1 MNKQKVLGQ
10 FFSGVK
16 LAHLIST
23 LVDKSH
29 VKSVIDPMCGIGD
42 MFSAYED
49 AEITGVEIDSLVQEY
64 AQRRYPA
71 ATLFCGDAFAPTT
84 IQKYSTE
91 GYDLVVTNPPY
102 VRRETLNNSGGI
114 QMEMSSI
121 RQSLLDFLARATTLT
136 AIEKIKMRRAINDF
150 SGLADLAV
158 PSWLLCM
165 MLVKD
170 SGQLAIV
177 VPNSWQTREYATT
190 VQTLLKELFE
200 IKYVIND
207 VSNTWFKGSA
217 QVRTSVVIARRC
229 CHADRNSNITYIDL
243 YDRASTRQSLYGNI
257 GDIDKFQS
265 TVRNRISLTGLCEFR
280 SIRQADLYSE
290 QFTGLSPLSK
300 LRKIGNIPSE
310 KLISLSDY
318 QVKVSQG
325 LRTGANGFFY
335 LKAKTNG
342 YYSSIYP
349 KLVTDSDKYF
359 VSVLQSQD
367 GLGDTLSVSPRQAYR
382 LLYIQ
387 DAATDEDLAATPE
400 ANKKGY
406 TTLPEALSAY
416 IRFSEKC
423 KIKEKYIP
431 ELSSVKTNVS
441 KRQDK
446 PFRFWYMI
454 PTLQPR
460 HVAKLFMPRVNS
472 KEAVT
477 YINASDD
484 IMVIDANFITFDI
497 LEGSRLTSR
506 SLLALLNS
514 TWSRI
519 LIEECGTVM
528 GGGALK
534 IDAVQFKKAYYP
546 RLSDA
551 EIAQLDDLGEAL
563 IATSKSTL
571 ETTIGKIDNVLL
583 NSLGFDDLVQE
594 EKKSL
599 LKEILKQYIE
609 TRS

>member
-10 FFSGVK
+10 FFSGVR

-29 VKSVIDPMCGIGD
+29 VKSIIDPMCGIGD

-49 AEITGVEIDSLVQEY
+49 TEMTGVEIDSLIQEY
-64 AQRRYPA
+64 AQKRYPA
-71 ATLFCGDAFAPTT
+71 ATIFCGDAFAPNT
-84 IQKYSTE
+84 IQQYSTG

-121 RQSLLDFLARATTLT
+121 RQSLLDFLTKATTLT
-136 AIEKIKMRRAINDF
+136 ASEKIKMRRAITDF

-165 MLVKD
+165 MLVKNG
-170 SGQLAIV
+170 GQMAIV
-177 VPNSWQTREYATT
+177 VPNSWQTREYATP
-190 VQTLLKELFE
+190 VQTLLKDLFE
-200 IKYVIND
+200 IKYVVND
-207 VSNTWFKGSA
+207 VSNTWFKDSA
-217 QVRTSVVIARRC
+217 QVRTSVVVAKRC
-229 CHADRNSNITYIDL
+229 CYANRNSNVTYIDL
-243 YDRASTRQSLYGNI
+243 YDKASTRQCLYGNI
-257 GDIDKFQS
+257 GDTDRFQS
-265 TVRNRISLTGLCEFR
+265 AVRERFSIPGLCEFS

-290 QFTGLSPLSK
+290 QITGLNPLSK
-300 LRKIGNIPSE
+300 LRQIGEISSE
-310 KLISLSDY
+310 RLISLSDY
-318 QVKVSQG
+318 QVRASQG

-335 LKAKTNG
+335 LKAKPGG

-349 KLVTDSDKYF
+349 KLVTDSEKYF
-359 VSVLQSQD
+359 VSVLQSQE
-367 GLGDTLSVSPRQAYR
+367 GLGDAFSVSTHQLYG

-387 DAATDEDLAATPE
+387 DAATSEDLAEIPE
-400 ANKKGY
+400 PNKKGY
-406 TTLPEALSAY
+406 DTLPEALSAY

-423 KIKEKYIP
+423 EIKGKAIP
-431 ELSSVKTNVS
+431 ELSSVKTNVC

-472 KEAVT
+472 RAAVT
-477 YINASDD
+477 YINDTD
-484 IMVIDANFITFDI
+484 ETMVIDANFITFNI
-497 LEGSRLTSR
+497 LEGSRLTAK

-519 LIEECGTVM
+519 IVEECGTVM

-546 RLSDA
+546 RLSDD
-551 EIAQLDDLGEAL
+551 EIAQLDTFGESL
-563 IATSKSTL
+563 IATSKREAETL
-571 ETTIGKIDNVLL
+571 IGEIDNVLL
-583 NSLGFDDLVQE
+583 KALGFDDTMQE
-594 EKKSL
+594 EKKSH
-599 LKEILKQYIE
+599 LKEILKQYIG

>member
-10 FFSGVK
+10 FFSGVR

-29 VKSVIDPMCGIGD
+29 VKSIIDPMCGIGD
-42 MFSAYED
+42 MFSAYEGT
-49 AEITGVEIDSLVQEY
+49 EMTGVEIDEFVQEY
-64 AQRRYPA
+64 AQKRYPA
-71 ATLFCGDAFAPTT
+71 AAIFCGDAFAPTT
-84 IQKYSTE
+84 IQQYSTE

-102 VRRETLNNSGGI
+102 VRRETLKNSGGI
-114 QMEMSSI
+114 QMPVDSI
-121 RQSLLDFLARATTLT
+121 RQSLLDYLSKVNTLT
-136 AIEKIKMRRAINDF
+136 ASEKIKMRRAITDF
-150 SGLADLAV
+150 SRIADLAV

-170 SGQLAIV
+170 GGQMAIV
-177 VPNSWQTREYATT
+177 VPNSWQTREYATP
-190 VQTLLKELFE
+190 VQRLLKQLFE
-200 IKYVIND
+200 IQYIIND
-207 VSNTWFKGSA
+207 VSNTWFKDSA

-229 CHADRNSNITYIDL
+229 CHADRNTNVTYIDL
-243 YDRASTRQSLYGNI
+243 YDKASTRQSLYGNI
-257 GDIDKFQS
+257 GDIDRFLSVVSK
-265 TVRNRISLTGLCEFR
+265 RISITGLCEFR
-280 SIRQADLYSE
+280 STRQTELYSE
-290 QFTGLSPLSK
+290 QMTGLSPLSK
-300 LRKIGNIPSE
+300 LRQIGEIPSE
-310 KLISLSDY
+310 RLISLEDY

-335 LKAKTNG
+335 LKARPGG

-359 VSVLQSQD
+359 VSVLQSQE
-367 GLGDTLSVSPRQAYR
+367 GLGDTFSVAPRQSYG

-387 DAATDEDLAATPE
+387 DAATSEDLAATPE
-400 ANKKGY
+400 KNKRGY
-406 TTLPEALSAY
+406 ATLPEALSAY

-423 KIKEKYIP
+423 EIKEKAIP

-454 PTLQPR
+454 PTLQSR

-477 YINASDD
+477 YINNTDET
-484 IMVIDANFITFDI
+484 MVIDANFITFNI
-497 LEGSRLTSR
+497 LEGSRLTAK

-519 LIEECGTVM
+519 LVEECGTVM

-534 IDAVQFKKAYYP
+534 IDAVQFKKSYYP
-546 RLSDA
+546 RLSDE
-551 EIAQLDDLGEAL
+551 EIFRLDTLGNAL
-563 IATSKSTL
+563 IATSKQAAQ
-571 ETTIGKIDNVLL
+571 TTIGEIDQVLL
-583 NSLGFDDLVQE
+583 KALGLDDVVRK
-594 EKKSL
+594 EKEIH
-599 LKEILKQYIE
+599 LKEILNQYIE

>member
-10 FFSGVK
+10 FFSGVR

-29 VKSVIDPMCGIGD
+29 VKSIIDPMCGIGD
-42 MFSAYED
+42 MFSAYQDVEM
-49 AEITGVEIDSLVQEY
+49 TGVEIDAFVQEY
-64 AQRRYPA
+64 AQKRFPA
-71 ATLFCGDAFAPTT
+71 ATIFRGDAFAPAT
-84 IQKYSTE
+84 IQQYSIE

-114 QMEMSSI
+114 QMAMNSI
-121 RQSLLDFLARATTLT
+121 RQSLLVFLAKATTLT
-136 AIEKIKMRRAINDF
+136 AVDKIKMRRAIADF

-170 SGQLAIV
+170 GGQMAIV
-177 VPNSWQTREYATT
+177 VPNSWKTREYAIP

-207 VSNTWFKGSA
+207 VSNTWFKDSA
-217 QVRTSVVIARRC
+217 QVRTSVIVARRNS
-229 CHADRNSNITYIDL
+229 HAGRNSNVTYVDL
-243 YDRASTRQSLYGNI
+243 YDRASNRQSLYGNI
-257 GDIDKFQS
+257 GDTDRFQNA
-265 TVRNRISLTGLCEFR
+265 VRESISIPGLCEFS
-280 SIRQADLYSE
+280 SIRQGDLFSE
-290 QFTGLSPLSK
+290 HISGLSPLSK
-300 LRKIGNIPSE
+300 LRQLGKISRE

-318 QVKVSQG
+318 QTKTSQG

-335 LKAKTNG
+335 LKAKPNG
-342 YYSSIYP
+342 YYSSLYP

-359 VSVLQSQD
+359 VSVLQSQG
-367 GLGDTLSVSPRQAYR
+367 GLGDNFSVSPQQAYG

-387 DAATDEDLAATPE
+387 DAATDEDLAETPE
-400 ANKKGY
+400 INKREY
-406 TTLPEALSAY
+406 ATLPASLTAY

-423 KIKEKYIP
+423 KINGKPIP
-431 ELSSVKTNVS
+431 GLSSVKTNVS
-441 KRQDK
+441 KCQDK

-472 KEAVT
+472 REAVT
-477 YINASDD
+477 YINDTD
-484 IMVIDANFITFDI
+484 ETMVIDANFITFN
-497 LEGSRLTSR
+497 LLVGSRLTVK

-519 LIEECGTVM
+519 LVEECGTVM

-546 RLSDA
+546 RLSDE
-551 EIAQLDDLGEAL
+551 EIERLDALGEAL
-563 IATSKSTL
+563 VSTSKSTA
-571 ETTIGKIDNVLL
+571 EPIIKEIDSVLL
-583 NSLGFDDLVQE
+583 KALGFDDLAQE
-594 EKKSL
+594 EKTNR
-599 LKEILKQYIE
+599 LKEILQQYIE